1 MSKEYLEALDY
12 VWYNYYTEEELSED
26 EINEFVKH
34 LKIVETALKRLETI
48 DNAEPSE
55 ALKELN
61 ILQNALDKYLKTPL
75 TEYVN
80 LFDCINTIKQYI
92 LKAQEPKKYLTWE
105 ELEFK
110 EETTYENVKMGEHI
124 YELKYWKYKDSY
136 KDFMGNDIYYYEKF
150 VYLRGHQIE
159 CTELFNDLHL
169 EKVEK

>member
-1 MSKEYLEALDY
+1 MNKLLNDLDSGIEVKTEYGVCYAYIPEIVEKFRQTLQRLEA
-12 VWYNYYTEEELSED
+12 
-26 EINEFVKH
+26 
-34 LKIVETALKRLETI
+34 I
-48 DNAEPSE
+48 DNANPSE
-55 ALKELN
+55 ALQELN
-61 ILQNALDKYLKTPL
+61 ILQNALDKYLRTPL
-75 TEYVN
+75 AEYVN

-92 LKAQEPKKYLTWE
+92 LKAQQPKQYLKWE
-105 ELEFK
+105 DLEFK

-169 EKVEK
+169 ERVEK